1 MLPCKKN
8 RLVLQYLYL
17 KNQKLNRTGIFI
29 CATFFICNIC
39 VFLVKIKIMLLENLQ
54 TVEYLNYKTSIL
66 IFITMVIAIMVPALF
81 VGLNN
86 VLKRIEIMEKGIS
99 ELSKI
104 PIMISNIENN
114 QYKEICKLK
123 DEISEIKEESKELE
137 EKIRISE
144 INK

>member
-1 MLPCKKN
+1 
-8 RLVLQYLYL
+8 
-17 KNQKLNRTGIFI
+17 
-29 CATFFICNIC
+29 
-39 VFLVKIKIMLLENLQ
+39 MLLENLQ

-86 VLKRIEIMEKGIS
+86 VLKKIKTMEKAIS

-114 QYKEICKLK
+114 QYKEIYKIK

>member
-1 MLPCKKN
+1 M
-8 RLVLQYLYL
+8 
-17 KNQKLNRTGIFI
+17 
-29 CATFFICNIC
+29 
-39 VFLVKIKIMLLENLQ
+39 
-54 TVEYLNYKTSIL
+54 VEYLNYKTSVL

-104 PIMISNIENN
+104 SIMISNIENN

>member
-1 MLPCKKN
+1 
-8 RLVLQYLYL
+8 
-17 KNQKLNRTGIFI
+17 
-29 CATFFICNIC
+29 
-39 VFLVKIKIMLLENLQ
+39 MLLENLQ
-54 TVEYLNYKTSIL
+54 IVEYLNYKTSIL

-81 VGLNN
+81 VGLNK

-114 QYKEICKLK
+114 QYKELCKLK

>member
-1 MLPCKKN
+1 
-8 RLVLQYLYL
+8 
-17 KNQKLNRTGIFI
+17 
-29 CATFFICNIC
+29 
-39 VFLVKIKIMLLENLQ
+39 MLLENLQ
-54 TVEYLNYKTSIL
+54 MVEYLNYKTSVL

-86 VLKRIEIMEKGIS
+86 VLKKIKTMEKAIS

-104 PIMISNIENN
+104 SIMIFNIENN
-114 QYKEICKLK
+114 HYKEIYKIK

>member
-1 MLPCKKN
+1 
-8 RLVLQYLYL
+8 
-17 KNQKLNRTGIFI
+17 
-29 CATFFICNIC
+29 
-39 VFLVKIKIMLLENLQ
+39 MLLENLQ

-81 VGLNN
+81 VGLNK

-114 QYKEICKLK
+114 HYKEIYKIK

>member
-1 MLPCKKN
+1 
-8 RLVLQYLYL
+8 
-17 KNQKLNRTGIFI
+17 
-29 CATFFICNIC
+29 
-39 VFLVKIKIMLLENLQ
+39 MLLENLQ
-54 TVEYLNYKTSIL
+54 TVEYLNYKTSVL
-66 IFITMVIAIMVPALF
+66 IFITMVIAIMVSALF

-86 VLKRIEIMEKGIS
+86 VLKKIKTMEKAIS

-104 PIMISNIENN
+104 SIMISNIENN
-114 QYKEICKLK
+114 HYKEIYKIK

>member
-1 MLPCKKN
+1 
-8 RLVLQYLYL
+8 
-17 KNQKLNRTGIFI
+17 
-29 CATFFICNIC
+29 
-39 VFLVKIKIMLLENLQ
+39 MLLENLQ
-54 TVEYLNYKTSIL
+54 MVEYLNYKTSVL
-66 IFITMVIAIMVPALF
+66 IFITMVIAIMVTALF

-86 VLKRIEIMEKGIS
+86 VLKKIKTMEKAIS

-104 PIMISNIENN
+104 SIMISNIENN
-114 QYKEICKLK
+114 HYKEIYKIK

>member
-1 MLPCKKN
+1 
-8 RLVLQYLYL
+8 
-17 KNQKLNRTGIFI
+17 
-29 CATFFICNIC
+29 
-39 VFLVKIKIMLLENLQ
+39 MLLENLQ
-54 TVEYLNYKTSIL
+54 IVEYLNYKTSIL

-104 PIMISNIENN
+104 SIMISNIENN

>member
-1 MLPCKKN
+1 
-8 RLVLQYLYL
+8 
-17 KNQKLNRTGIFI
+17 
-29 CATFFICNIC
+29 
-39 VFLVKIKIMLLENLQ
+39 MLLENLQ
-54 TVEYLNYKTSIL
+54 IVEYLNYKTSVL

-86 VLKRIEIMEKGIS
+86 VLKKIKTMEKAIS

-104 PIMISNIENN
+104 SIMISNIENN
-114 QYKEICKLK
+114 HYKEIYKIK

>member
-1 MLPCKKN
+1 
-8 RLVLQYLYL
+8 
-17 KNQKLNRTGIFI
+17 
-29 CATFFICNIC
+29 
-39 VFLVKIKIMLLENLQ
+39 MLLENLQ

-66 IFITMVIAIMVPALF
+66 IFITMVIVIMVPALF

-99 ELSKI
+99 ELGKI
-104 PIMISNIENN
+104 SIMISNIENN
-114 QYKEICKLK
+114 QYKELCKLK

>member
-1 MLPCKKN
+1 
-8 RLVLQYLYL
+8 
-17 KNQKLNRTGIFI
+17 
-29 CATFFICNIC
+29 
-39 VFLVKIKIMLLENLQ
+39 MLLENLQ
-54 TVEYLNYKTSIL
+54 TVEYLNYKTSVL

-81 VGLNN
+81 VGLNK

-114 QYKEICKLK
+114 HYKEIYKIK

>member
-1 MLPCKKN
+1 
-8 RLVLQYLYL
+8 
-17 KNQKLNRTGIFI
+17 
-29 CATFFICNIC
+29 
-39 VFLVKIKIMLLENLQ
+39 MLLENLQ
-54 TVEYLNYKTSIL
+54 IVEYLNYKTSIL

-81 VGLNN
+81 VGLNK

-104 PIMISNIENN
+104 SIMISNIENN

>member
-1 MLPCKKN
+1 
-8 RLVLQYLYL
+8 
-17 KNQKLNRTGIFI
+17 
-29 CATFFICNIC
+29 
-39 VFLVKIKIMLLENLQ
+39 MLLENLQ

-66 IFITMVIAIMVPALF
+66 IFITMVIAIMVSALF

-86 VLKRIEIMEKGIS
+86 VLKKIKTMEKAIS

-104 PIMISNIENN
+104 SIMISNIENN

>member
-1 MLPCKKN
+1 
-8 RLVLQYLYL
+8 
-17 KNQKLNRTGIFI
+17 
-29 CATFFICNIC
+29 
-39 VFLVKIKIMLLENLQ
+39 MLLENLQ
-54 TVEYLNYKTSIL
+54 TVEYLNYKTSVL

-86 VLKRIEIMEKGIS
+86 VLKKIKTMEKAIS

-104 PIMISNIENN
+104 SIMISNIENN

>member
-1 MLPCKKN
+1 
-8 RLVLQYLYL
+8 
-17 KNQKLNRTGIFI
+17 
-29 CATFFICNIC
+29 
-39 VFLVKIKIMLLENLQ
+39 MLLENLQ
-54 TVEYLNYKTSIL
+54 IVEYLNYKTSVL

-104 PIMISNIENN
+104 SIMISNIENN
-114 QYKEICKLK
+114 HYKEIYKIK

>member
-1 MLPCKKN
+1 
-8 RLVLQYLYL
+8 
-17 KNQKLNRTGIFI
+17 
-29 CATFFICNIC
+29 
-39 VFLVKIKIMLLENLQ
+39 MLLENLQ

-81 VGLNN
+81 VGLNK

-114 QYKEICKLK
+114 HYKEIYKIK
-123 DEISEIKEESKELE
+123 DEISEIEKESKELE

>member
-1 MLPCKKN
+1 
-8 RLVLQYLYL
+8 
-17 KNQKLNRTGIFI
+17 
-29 CATFFICNIC
+29 
-39 VFLVKIKIMLLENLQ
+39 MLLENLQ
-54 TVEYLNYKTSIL
+54 IVEYLNYKTSVL

-86 VLKRIEIMEKGIS
+86 VLKKIKTIEKAIS

-104 PIMISNIENN
+104 SIMISNIENN
-114 QYKEICKLK
+114 HYKEIYKIK

>member
-1 MLPCKKN
+1 
-8 RLVLQYLYL
+8 
-17 KNQKLNRTGIFI
+17 
-29 CATFFICNIC
+29 
-39 VFLVKIKIMLLENLQ
+39 MLLENLQ

-99 ELSKI
+99 ELGKI
-104 PIMISNIENN
+104 SIMISNIENN
-114 QYKEICKLK
+114 QYRELCKLK
-123 DEISEIKEESKELE
+123 DEITEIKEESKELE

>member
-1 MLPCKKN
+1 
-8 RLVLQYLYL
+8 
-17 KNQKLNRTGIFI
+17 
-29 CATFFICNIC
+29 
-39 VFLVKIKIMLLENLQ
+39 MLLENLQ
-54 TVEYLNYKTSIL
+54 TVEYLNYKTSVL

-81 VGLNN
+81 VGLNK

>member
-1 MLPCKKN
+1 
-8 RLVLQYLYL
+8 
-17 KNQKLNRTGIFI
+17 
-29 CATFFICNIC
+29 
-39 VFLVKIKIMLLENLQ
+39 MLLENLQ
-54 TVEYLNYKTSIL
+54 IVEYLNYKTSIL

-86 VLKRIEIMEKGIS
+86 VLKRIKTMEKAIS

-104 PIMISNIENN
+104 SIMISNIENN
-114 QYKEICKLK
+114 HYKEIYKIK

>member
-1 MLPCKKN
+1 
-8 RLVLQYLYL
+8 
-17 KNQKLNRTGIFI
+17 
-29 CATFFICNIC
+29 
-39 VFLVKIKIMLLENLQ
+39 MLLENLQ

-99 ELSKI
+99 ELGKI
-104 PIMISNIENN
+104 SIMISNIENN

>member
-1 MLPCKKN
+1 
-8 RLVLQYLYL
+8 
-17 KNQKLNRTGIFI
+17 
-29 CATFFICNIC
+29 
-39 VFLVKIKIMLLENLQ
+39 MLLENLQ

-81 VGLNN
+81 VGLNK

-104 PIMISNIENN
+104 SIMISNIENN

>member
-1 MLPCKKN
+1 
-8 RLVLQYLYL
+8 
-17 KNQKLNRTGIFI
+17 
-29 CATFFICNIC
+29 
-39 VFLVKIKIMLLENLQ
+39 MLLENLQ
-54 TVEYLNYKTSIL
+54 IVEYLNYKTSVL

-86 VLKRIEIMEKGIS
+86 VLKKIKTMEKVIS

-104 PIMISNIENN
+104 SIMISNIENN
-114 QYKEICKLK
+114 HYKEIYKIK

>member
-1 MLPCKKN
+1 
-8 RLVLQYLYL
+8 
-17 KNQKLNRTGIFI
+17 
-29 CATFFICNIC
+29 
-39 VFLVKIKIMLLENLQ
+39 MLLENLQ

-66 IFITMVIAIMVPALF
+66 IFITMVIVIMVPVLF
-81 VGLNN
+81 VRLNN
-86 VLKRIEIMEKGIS
+86 VLKKIEMIENGIS

>member
-1 MLPCKKN
+1 
-8 RLVLQYLYL
+8 
-17 KNQKLNRTGIFI
+17 
-29 CATFFICNIC
+29 
-39 VFLVKIKIMLLENLQ
+39 MLLENLQ

-81 VGLNN
+81 VGLNK

-104 PIMISNIENN
+104 SIMISNIENN
-114 QYKEICKLK
+114 QYKEICNLK
-123 DEISEIKEESKELE
+123 NEISEIKEESKELE

>member
-1 MLPCKKN
+1 
-8 RLVLQYLYL
+8 
-17 KNQKLNRTGIFI
+17 
-29 CATFFICNIC
+29 
-39 VFLVKIKIMLLENLQ
+39 MLLENLQ

-81 VGLNN
+81 VGLNK

-114 QYKEICKLK
+114 QYKELCKLK

>member
-1 MLPCKKN
+1 
-8 RLVLQYLYL
+8 
-17 KNQKLNRTGIFI
+17 
-29 CATFFICNIC
+29 
-39 VFLVKIKIMLLENLQ
+39 MLLENLQ
-54 TVEYLNYKTSIL
+54 IVEYLNYKTSVL

-81 VGLNN
+81 VGINK

-104 PIMISNIENN
+104 HIMISNIENN

>member
-1 MLPCKKN
+1 
-8 RLVLQYLYL
+8 
-17 KNQKLNRTGIFI
+17 
-29 CATFFICNIC
+29 
-39 VFLVKIKIMLLENLQ
+39 MLLENLQ
-54 TVEYLNYKTSIL
+54 TVEYLNYKTSVL
-66 IFITMVIAIMVPALF
+66 IFITIFIAIMVPALF

-114 QYKEICKLK
+114 QYKEVCKLK

>member
-1 MLPCKKN
+1 
-8 RLVLQYLYL
+8 
-17 KNQKLNRTGIFI
+17 
-29 CATFFICNIC
+29 
-39 VFLVKIKIMLLENLQ
+39 MLLENLQ
-54 TVEYLNYKTSIL
+54 TVEYLNYKTSVL
-66 IFITMVIAIMVPALF
+66 IFITMVIAIMVLALF

-86 VLKRIEIMEKGIS
+86 VLKKIKTMEKAIS

-104 PIMISNIENN
+104 SIMISNIENN
-114 QYKEICKLK
+114 HYKEIYKIK